1 MLLVFIG
8 MEKEVYLMFTLPY
21 ENSAEVTYNIVL
33 LKINQIDGFMSHMN
47 FGLKHTTPFNL

>member
-8 MEKEVYLMFTLPY
+8 MKKEVYLMLNLLY
-21 ENSAEVTYNIVL
+21 ENCAKVTYNIAL

-47 FGLKHTTPFNL
+47 FGLKHTSFFNY